1 MPVIDNRGRVFG
13 RFNLIDAL
21 VALMVVVVMPISYI
35 AYRAFRTPP
44 PVIASVTPATL
55 PADGLRRIRLEG
67 QHFRPYLRAFV
78 SKTGEPFAMNNPL
91 SDTQRAVFLI
101 ESPSL
106 VELKLPD
113 VPPGTYDLY
122 LYDEGQE
129 VARRGAAFTL
139 QRGPETPVPAPNV
152 PHDEALLEIDV
163 RFEADKAVMGQL
175 RVGDKDLNQPEV
187 GIPVKTAATVI
198 TLRPLPAAESLLTFR
213 LADGGRLTAS
223 ADATRGRVEATV
235 RLGAMKNH
243 GVWVYSGPQRIRA
256 GETFSF
262 ATSAYVIYNGVITRT
277 SVLASRARTATP

>member
-1 MPVIDNRGRVFG
+1 MPVIDDRGRLLG

-21 VALMVVVVMPISYI
+21 VLLMVMVVVPISYI

-44 PVIASVTPATL
+44 PVIASVAPATL
-55 PADGLRRIRLEG
+55 PADGLRRVRVEG
-67 QHFRPYLRAFV
+67 EHFRPYLRAFV
-78 SKTGEPFAMNNPL
+78 SKTGEPFSMSNPL
-91 SDTQRAVFLI
+91 SDTLRAVFLI

-129 VARRGAAFTL
+129 VARRASAFTL
-139 QRGPETPVPAPNV
+139 ERGPEAPAPTPNV
-152 PHDEALLEIDV
+152 PHDEAVLEIAV
-163 RFEADKAVMGQL
+163 RFEADKAVIGQL

-187 GIPVKTAATVI
+187 GIPVKTAATV
-198 TLRPLPAAESLLTFR
+198 TTVRPLPAAESLLTFR

-223 ADATRGRVEATV
+223 ADATRDRVEATV
-235 RLGAMKNH
+235 RLGAVQNH
-243 GVWVYSGPQRIRA
+243 GVWVYPGPQRIRA

-262 ATSAYVIYNGVITRT
+262 ATSAYVISGIITRA
-277 SVLASRARTATP
+277 SVLTSGARTVTP